1 MAGEAHHLVVFA
13 FVLLLTEVVVV
24 KSTIL
29 ICLCL
34 TILGCTSNGV
44 DYRNF
49 AVDTYFPTPNETQL
63 APARARNYWDRNSAR
78 FGPEPSYL
86 AVETSKVFGPYPG
99 LYPKLINSE
108 TTATFLARVDES
120 NPYSELELKG
130 VVIFDT
136 KTGHVVGNQ
145 GYISVGTPNPGGV
158 ARFGDYM
165 ARYIGTGRLSLF

>member
-1 MAGEAHHLVVFA
+1 
-13 FVLLLTEVVVV
+13 
-24 KSTIL
+24 
-29 ICLCL
+29 
-34 TILGCTSNGV
+34 
-44 DYRNF
+44 
-49 AVDTYFPTPNETQL
+49 
-63 APARARNYWDRNSAR
+63 
-78 FGPEPSYL
+78 
-86 AVETSKVFGPYPG
+86 VETSKVFGPYPG

-120 NPYSELELKG
+120 NPYSELQLKG

-165 ARYIGTGRLSLF
+165 ARYIGTARPPLF